1 MLTTEQNP
9 KYDVS
14 SEGKIVVRSTG
25 EAIPDDE
32 PIFILRAREP
42 MSTTAI
48 SAYALE
54 VPSGSVGEIKERL
67 VAFEAYRK
75 KLTTRIE
82 AK

>member
-14 SEGKIVVRSTG
+14 PEGKIVVRSTG
-25 EAIPDDE
+25 EVVPDDE
-32 PIFILRAREP
+32 PIFILRAKEP
-42 MSTTAI
+42 MSTAAI

-54 VPSGSVGEIKERL
+54 VPSGVVGEIKERL

-75 KLTTRIE
+75 KLAIRIDM
-82 AK
+82 K